1 MTLDM
6 SENGAVPSLSGDQC
20 GDFYYMYPLTQF
32 ILGIC
37 NNATRFMNSYIWG
50 KDTANRGASNIVP
63 CLYWGLARQGIIGG
77 AKVKILVVLAHN
89 YLGQNKKFFLLKF
102 CT

>member
-1 MTLDM
+1 
-6 SENGAVPSLSGDQC
+6 
-20 GDFYYMYPLTQF
+20 
-32 ILGIC
+32 
-37 NNATRFMNSYIWG
+37 MNVYIWG
-50 KDTANRGASNIVP
+50 EGTANTGADNTVS